1 MSAES
6 VNSAFTSITIREIQK
21 DDPRLKQ
28 FFELPEEEHQS
39 SCLVTIQLLPD
50 SDKLEIEEMEGLLFW
65 VHCRLTVE
73 DFNSLE
79 TLGLHG
85 KLRATGFCYLG
96 HEPYKSRTLI
106 VAERQ
111 IKESVDLVQPNNC
124 QVIYYQVGDEWQK
137 FPPEAP
143 VLKKRFRLSI
153 DPANQLLTR
162 IWAEDYFGSDTGGG
176 GGAFEWGRAN

>member
-6 VNSAFTSITIREIQK
+6 TERALTAFTSVEFQK
-21 DDPRLKQ
+21 ADPRRKQ

-39 SCLVTIQLLPD
+39 SCSVTIQLLPG

-65 VHCRLTVE
+65 LHCRLTVE

-79 TLGLHG
+79 ALGLHG
-85 KLRATGFCYLG
+85 KLRATSFCYLG
-96 HEPYKSRTLI
+96 QEPYKSRTLI

-111 IKESVDLVQPNNC
+111 IKESVDLAQPNNC

-143 VLKKRFRLSI
+143 V
-153 DPANQLLTR
+153 
-162 IWAEDYFGSDTGGG
+162 
-176 GGAFEWGRAN
+176 